1 MKSRSVFVCQNCG
14 YRSMGFLGRCPE
26 CGAWNSMLEEKV
38 EEEKNRTKVDVI
50 HPARPLDEVSA
61 EVKQRFS
68 TGITEFDLVLGGGV
82 VPGSVVL
89 VGGRPGIGKSTLL
102 LQTAFNISNTGE
114 KVLYVSGEESLSQI
128 KLRAQ
133 RLEIKNVPHL
143 YLMSET
149 DITRVIAEIENIR
162 PSFLIIDSIQVMYHP
177 QMSSSPGTISQ
188 VKECTQELTRI
199 AKQRFISTFL
209 IGHVTKEGNLAGPMV
224 LEHIVDAVLYFEG
237 ESFLA
242 HRILRA
248 VKNRFGSTNEIGLF
262 EMTESGLKEVKN
274 PSSIFLLQE
283 EKPVPGNVVVPTLE
297 GTRPIL
303 VQVQA
308 LVAKSY
314 LGFPSRRAVGLDH
327 NRVSLLTAVLER
339 RAGVSLYDQDI
350 YVNVVGGLKIGEPAV
365 DLGIIAALLSSFYNH
380 PLEQE
385 MVVFGEVGLGGEVR
399 KVSFAEK
406 RVREAIKL
414 GFRTCVIPRGN
425 LLDKGKL
432 DIKIIEISD
441 IKQLIRMVQ

>member
-1 MKSRSVFVCQNCG
+1 M
-14 YRSMGFLGRCPE
+14 
-26 CGAWNSMLEEKV
+26 
-38 EEEKNRTKVDVI
+38 
-50 HPARPLDEVSA
+50 
-61 EVKQRFS
+61 
-68 TGITEFDLVLGGGV
+68 
-82 VPGSVVL
+82 
-89 VGGRPGIGKSTLL
+89 
-102 LQTAFNISNTGE
+102 
-114 KVLYVSGEESLSQI
+114 
-128 KLRAQ
+128 
-133 RLEIKNVPHL
+133 
-143 YLMSET
+143 
-149 DITRVIAEIENIR
+149 
-162 PSFLIIDSIQVMYHP
+162 
-177 QMSSSPGTISQ
+177 
-188 VKECTQELTRI
+188 TRI

-248 VKNRFGSTNEIGLF
+248 IKNRFGSTNEIGLF

-339 RAGVSLYDQDI
+339 RAGGNVYDQD
-350 YVNVVGGLKIGEPAV
+350 
-365 DLGIIAALLSSFYNH
+365 
-380 PLEQE
+380 
-385 MVVFGEVGLGGEVR
+385 M
-399 KVSFAEK
+399 
-406 RVREAIKL
+406 
-414 GFRTCVIPRGN
+414 
-425 LLDKGKL
+425 
-432 DIKIIEISD
+432 
-441 IKQLIRMVQ
+441 